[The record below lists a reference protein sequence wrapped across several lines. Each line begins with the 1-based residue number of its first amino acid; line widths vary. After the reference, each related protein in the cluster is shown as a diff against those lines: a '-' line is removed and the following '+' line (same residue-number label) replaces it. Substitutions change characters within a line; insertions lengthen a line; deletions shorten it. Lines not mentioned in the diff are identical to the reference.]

1 MAAEGQRGACDAVG
15 GQGARRKSIGAR
27 VRRLALMVYLDTSC
41 LLKLILLEP
50 ESAAIRQA
58 VAREAEVVVSILT
71 QLEAEVQLKAGHLG
85 GRYRAARWRAYRS
98 GLASLLEVAPFRFA
112 TLAGRVFD
120 TAIRQHQKTDQAH
133 CRSLDRLHLAAM
145 EELDVRRLMT
155 HDGAQAA
162 AADAFG
168 FSVLQP
174 GRD

>member
-1 MAAEGQRGACDAVG
+1 
-15 GQGARRKSIGAR
+15 
-27 VRRLALMVYLDTSC
+27 MVYLDTSC

-50 ESAAIRQA
+50 ESEPVRQA
-58 VAREAEVVVSILT
+58 VASEAEVVVSVLT

-98 GLASLLEVAPFRFA
+98 GLSSLLELAPFRLA
-112 TLAGRVFD
+112 TLTGSVFG
-120 TAIRQHQKTDQAH
+120 TAIRQHQKTDKVH

-145 EELDVRRLMT
+145 EELRARRLMT

-162 AADAFG
+162 AAHAVG

-174 GRD
+174 GRA